1 MRTTRPL
8 ALAAGAR
15 RLGARSLVVAL
26 LSGALVLSPSPARA
40 QARVTRENLNA
51 WLTVSGDVRLA
62 ERWFLDYDPS
72 LRRSGPA
79 DEMQQLLLR
88 LGLRYQP
95 MPAVRVTGGYAFV
108 ETWPYGKL
116 PATYRFPEHRL
127 WEQLQLNH
135 SIGRVALTHRYRLEQ
150 RWLGRVAPEDGEER
164 VQNWVR
170 TNRFRYRIQGTLPLE
185 GKTLDDGEFYVTA
198 NDEVF
203 LNWGANVQYNVFDQ
217 NRIVFAVGRRFSEKL
232 RVEIGYLDQLIEKAN
247 GRQLERNHTLLLS
260 ILPSASLW
268 HDNKR

>member
-1 MRTTRPL
+1 MRILPPFVHAADRRIGPGPL
-8 ALAAGAR
+8 VRALTLAA
-15 RLGARSLVVAL
+15 VVFLPLQA
-26 LSGALVLSPSPARA
+26 PA
-40 QARVTRENLNA
+40 QARVTRENVNS
-51 WLTVSGDVRLA
+51 WLTVSGDLRLS
-62 ERWFLDYDPS
+62 ERWYLDYDPA
-72 LRRSGPA
+72 LRRHGPA

-88 LGLRYQP
+88 AGLRYQATS
-95 MPAVRVTGGYAFV
+95 AVRLTWGYAFV

-116 PATYRFPEHRL
+116 PSTSRFPEHRM

-135 SIGRVALTHRYRLEQ
+135 ATGRVALNHRYRLEQ
-150 RWLGRVAPEDGEER
+150 RWLGRVAPENGEER

-170 TNRFRYRIQGTLPLE
+170 TNRFRYRIQATLPLE
-185 GKTLDDGEFYVTA
+185 GKTLDDGEFYLTA

-217 NRIVFAVGRRFSEKL
+217 NRIVLAVGRRFSEKL

-260 ILPSASLW
+260 VYPSTSLW